1 MLAGSLPVPVG
12 QDELVNAAVTGRV
25 LRTPFHRHLPW
36 SLETGE
42 HEKDRAPDA
51 GYCATKALESQ
62 LIDTRSQR
70 DSQTPVY
77 IAAMISGVGARP
89 R

>member
-1 MLAGSLPVPVG
+1 VLAGSLPVPVG

-51 GYCATKALESQ
+51 GYCATKALDSQ
-62 LIDTRSQR
+62 LIDIMSQWDSYTSDCGLSRKR
-70 DSQTPVY
+70 D
-77 IAAMISGVGARP
+77 G
-89 R
+89 